1 MNAGFQAAILVW
13 VVSSS
18 EAGARPVPFTV
29 PRAQNKASHV
39 AGVYEYLLGEGVRR
53 KSPRDGSVG
62 KSGVLGIT
70 WKQVLLDWLVASFNG
85 ENMSETQLPFSVAS
99 GLRANKIPET
109 NPMKDYQ

>member
-1 MNAGFQAAILVW
+1 M
-13 VVSSS
+13 SSS
-18 EAGARPVPFTV
+18 EAGARSVLFTV

-39 AGVYEYLLGEGVRR
+39 AGVYEYLLSEGVLG
-53 KSPRDGSVG
+53 KSPRDCSVG
-62 KSGVLGIT
+62 RSEVLGIT

-85 ENMSETQLPFSVAS
+85 ESMSETQLPFSVTS